1 MQAFTVFNG
10 SRVPAAIALGGAAN
24 LAKSEDRAIGTRR
37 TLARG
42 EQVFGDGDP
51 CTRFYKVISGTVRTV
66 RVLVDGRRQI
76 DAFHL
81 PGDVF
86 GLESGGTH
94 RFAAEAVD
102 DVVLVAYRRNRFS
115 DLVKSDPAFGE
126 QLMSSTLE
134 SLDRAHEHAV
144 LLGRKTA
151 LERMASFLLNV
162 AGRTAGG
169 DRVELAMQRS
179 DIADHLGLTIET
191 VSRTLTQMV
200 RAGLIRLKGGRTVI
214 LADKVALQLLDG

>member
-1 MQAFTVFNG
+1 MQTFTAFND
-10 SRVPAAIALGGAAN
+10 SRVPDAVALRGAAN
-24 LAKSEDRAIGTRR
+24 LANAKDRPIGTRR
-37 TLARG
+37 VLARG
-42 EQVFGDGDP
+42 EEVFADGDP
-51 CTRFYKVISGTVRTV
+51 CTRFYKVIVGTVRTV
-66 RVLVDGRRQI
+66 RVLADGRRQI

-94 RFAAEAVD
+94 RFAAEAVN
-102 DVVLVAYRRNRFS
+102 DVVLVVYRRNRFS

-151 LERMASFLLNV
+151 LEKIASFLLNL

-169 DRVELAMQRS
+169 DRVELAMQRG

-191 VSRTLTQMV
+191 VSRTLAQMV
-200 RAGLIRLKGGRTVI
+200 RNGLIRLKGGRTVI
-214 LADKVALQLLDG
+214 LADKAALQLLDG

>member
-1 MQAFTVFNG
+1 MQAFTAFNG
-10 SRVPAAIALGGAAN
+10 SRVPAAIALRGAAN
-24 LAKSEDRAIGTRR
+24 LAKSDDRAIGMRR
-37 TLARG
+37 TLAQG
-42 EQVFGDGDP
+42 EQVFADGDP

-66 RVLVDGRRQI
+66 RILADGRRQI

-115 DLVKSDPAFGE
+115 DLVKSDPAFGD
-126 QLMSSTLE
+126 QLMSSTLA

-151 LERMASFLLNV
+151 LERMASFLLNL

-191 VSRTLTQMV
+191 VSRTLTHMV
-200 RAGLIRLKGGRTVI
+200 RDGLIHLKGGRTVI
-214 LADKVALQLLDG
+214 LADKAALQLLDG

>member
-1 MQAFTVFNG
+1 MQTFTAFNG
-10 SRVPAAIALGGAAN
+10 SRVPAAIALRGAAN
-24 LAKSEDRAIGTRR
+24 LAKSDDRAIGMRR

-42 EQVFGDGDP
+42 QQVFADGDL

-66 RVLVDGRRQI
+66 RVLADGRRQI

-102 DVVLVAYRRNRFS
+102 DVLLVAYRRNRFS
-115 DLVKSDPAFGE
+115 DLVKSDPAFSE

-151 LERMASFLLNV
+151 LERMASFLLNL

-191 VSRTLTQMV
+191 VSRTLTHMV
-200 RAGLIRLKGGRTVI
+200 RDGLIRLKGGRTVI
-214 LADKVALQLLDG
+214 LADKAALQLLDG